1 MSCTSYS
8 NLNNVDEI
16 ARQLNDVPSLP
27 RFVETSTKRFQRCS
41 LYFFCNVNVLSDRKF
56 CNKHEVARLE
66 VASGQGRDRSSSTCQ
81 EAEDR

>member
-1 MSCTSYS
+1 M
-8 NLNNVDEI
+8 DEI

-27 RFVETSTKRFQRCS
+27 RFVETLTKRFQRRS
-41 LYFFCNVNVLSDRKF
+41 LFFFFNVNVLSDRKF

>member
-1 MSCTSYS
+1 MF
-8 NLNNVDEI
+8 
-16 ARQLNDVPSLP
+16 SL
-27 RFVETSTKRFQRCS
+27 
-41 LYFFCNVNVLSDRKF
+41 FFFNVNVLPDRKF

>member
-1 MSCTSYS
+1 M
-8 NLNNVDEI
+8 DEI

-27 RFVETSTKRFQRCS
+27 RSLETLKRRFQQCS
-41 LYFFCNVNVLSDRKF
+41 LFFFFNVNVLPDRKF